1 MAKFLYCEIFA
12 RAVACLSFGS
22 ILADQLKRK
31 CRMLCESIEGVGCNA
46 QLEPCMGTSRERQA
60 DRLQR
65 MTLEAKPGG
74 AVSQVNI
81 GLDAIRLTQ
90 TAAAG
95 RLISKIFRSFGGD

>member
-1 MAKFLYCEIFA
+1 
-12 RAVACLSFGS
+12 
-22 ILADQLKRK
+22 
-31 CRMLCESIEGVGCNA
+31 
-46 QLEPCMGTSRERQA
+46 MGTSRERQA

-90 TAAAG
+90 RAAAE
-95 RLISKIFRSFGGD
+95 RLISKILRSFGGD